1 MSKVSSLFGGD
12 QADAAKGAAG
22 AQLAATERA
31 IASQEKMF
39 DKSLE
44 FQKESRDTARADL
57 EPFRSAGATD
67 ITGLAELVTN
77 PQKQL
82 EFIQN
87 NPFFGAMAEK
97 AKSDILGNAAAKGKV
112 GSGGTAEALQNSLLL
127 LGNDLINQDVNRRH
141 NLAALGS
148 NAAAGQATAT
158 QNTAGQVG
166 SAYSDTSNTIA
177 SLITQGG
184 DAVAAGKMGAANART
199 GAMNNLMNTGV
210 GIASLLNLCDAR
222 AKEDIKEVGT
232 LHNGLPVYT
241 FRYKGKTKKHMNV
254 MAQDVE
260 KFRPEAVHEINGLK
274 YVDMESATWQ

>member
-1 MSKVSSLFGGD
+1 MGSIVGSIFGGD

-158 QNTAGQVG
+158 QQTAGQVG
-166 SAYSDTSNTIA
+166 NSYTNTSNTIA
-177 SLITQGG
+177 DLITQGG
-184 DAVAAGKMGAANART
+184 NAVAAGKVGAANART
-199 GAMNNLMNTGV
+199 NAMNNLMNTG
-210 GIASLLNLCDAR
+210 IAALSLCDHN

-241 FRYKGKTKKHMNV
+241 FRYKGEDKLHMNV

>member
-199 GAMNNLMNTGV
+199 NAMNNLMNTG
-210 GIASLLNLCDAR
+210 IAALSLCDHN

-241 FRYKGKTKKHMNV
+241 FRYKGEDKLHMNV